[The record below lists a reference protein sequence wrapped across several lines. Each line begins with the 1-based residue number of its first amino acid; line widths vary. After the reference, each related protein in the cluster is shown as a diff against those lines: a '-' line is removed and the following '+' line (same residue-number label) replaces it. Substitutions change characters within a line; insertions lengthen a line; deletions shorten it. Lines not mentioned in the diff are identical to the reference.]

1 MSGGGRTVELGR
13 ALVFLTVWLMPAV
26 TAVATAE
33 ESPQAL
39 IRSVTDRVLDTLRTR
54 SDEFDKDRGKL
65 VALIEK
71 EVAPNF
77 DFSLISAQ
85 VLGRYWR
92 TASDRQRTGFTEAFR
107 QLLINTYAAVI
118 GRYEGQTVE
127 VTGALPSVNHNR
139 IMVTTQV
146 KTPGKPDISI
156 DYRLYHG
163 GGNWL
168 IYDVIADSVSL
179 LINYRSEYAVV
190 LAHNSMD
197 SLIAQLNAKNAEYA
211 RGRH

>member
-1 MSGGGRTVELGR
+1 MSGGGKAYDPGR
-13 ALVFLTVWLMPAV
+13 LLVFIAVWLMLAGV
-26 TAVATAE
+26 AGATAE
-33 ESPQAL
+33 ESPEAL

-54 SDEFDKDRGKL
+54 GNEFDKDRGKL

-77 DFSLISAQ
+77 DFRLISAQ

-92 TASDRQRTGFTEAFR
+92 PASDRQRSEFTEAFR

-118 GRYEGQTVE
+118 GRYEGQQVE
-127 VTGALPSVNHNR
+127 VTGTLPGVNPDR
-139 IMVTTQV
+139 VMVTTRV
-146 KTPGKPDISI
+146 TTPGKPDISI

-163 GGNWL
+163 GGSWL
-168 IYDVIADSVSL
+168 IYDVVADSVSL
-179 LINYRSEYAVV
+179 LINYRSEYTTV

-197 SLIAQLNAKNAEYA
+197 SLIAQLNAKNAEFS
-211 RGRH
+211 RGRN

>member
-1 MSGGGRTVELGR
+1 MGGGGRAYDPGR
-13 ALVFLTVWLMPAV
+13 ALVLIAVWLMLAAS
-26 TAVATAE
+26 AVATAD

-54 SDEFDKDRGKL
+54 GDEFDKDRGKL

-71 EVAPNF
+71 EVAPYF

-92 TASDRQRTGFTEAFR
+92 TASDRQRSEFTAAFR

-127 VTGALPSVNHNR
+127 VTGAQAGVNPNR
-139 IMVTTQV
+139 VMVTTLV
-146 KTPGKPDISI
+146 ESPGKPDVSI
-156 DYRLYHG
+156 DYRLYRG
-163 GGNWL
+163 GGDWL
-168 IYDVIADSVSL
+168 IYDVVADSVSL
-179 LINYRSEYAVV
+179 LINYRSEYSNV
-190 LAHNSMD
+190 LAHTSMD
-197 SLIAQLNAKNAEYA
+197 SLIADLNAKNAKYA
-211 RGRH
+211 SGGH